1 MFRDLLVHV
10 DRSKHCRA
18 RVEAAASLAQRFD
31 ARLAAIYVMPPME
44 ISPFLADQYARDA
57 VDDAYAKIAAD
68 RDEAKDLFEKCAS
81 RSRVEAE
88 WIETR
93 GHATDLVALCAR
105 TRDMI
110 ILGQADPGEAGLG
123 VALSLPGHVALS
135 AGRPVLMVPHGGT
148 SATFGERILIAW
160 NASAQAARAV
170 NDALPLL
177 ARAKRVTVLEIGPE
191 VVDEASPGADIGPHL
206 KRHGVEAEMRRMTA
220 DDVEVGDLL
229 LSHATDAAADL
240 VVMGVYGHSRMREF
254 VLGGVSRRLLRHTT
268 VPLLMS
274 H

>member
-31 ARLAAIYVMPPME
+31 AHLAAVYVMPPMN

-57 VDDAYAKIAAD
+57 VDDADAKVAAD

-81 RSRVEAE
+81 RSGVEAE

-93 GHATDLVALCAR
+93 GHAADLVALCAR
-105 TRDMI
+105 TRDMTV
-110 ILGQADPGEAGLG
+110 LGQADPGEAGLG
-123 VALSLPGHVALS
+123 LAPSLAGHVALS
-135 AGRPVLMVPHGGT
+135 TGRPVLMVPHGGA

-177 ARAKRVTVLEIGPE
+177 ARAKRVTILEIGPE
-191 VVDEASPGADIGPHL
+191 IVDEASPGADIGPHL
-206 KRHGVEAEMRRMTA
+206 KRHGVEAEVRRMTA

-229 LSHATDAAADL
+229 LSQAADAAADL
-240 VVMGVYGHSRMREF
+240 VVMGVYGHSRVREF
-254 VLGGVSRRLLRHTT
+254 VLGGVSRRLLRHAT